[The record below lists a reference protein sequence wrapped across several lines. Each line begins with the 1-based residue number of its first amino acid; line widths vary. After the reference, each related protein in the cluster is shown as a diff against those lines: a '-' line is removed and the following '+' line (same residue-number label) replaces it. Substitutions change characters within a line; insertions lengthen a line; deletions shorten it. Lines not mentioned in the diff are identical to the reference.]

1 MLKLSQ
7 QFKVQMCCQLNALA
21 TIHSIQDL
29 VMAHRA
35 LHIHVQLLKLLQPN
49 KEDDNNNRGVHMV
62 KFVDQVLK
70 FSLPSIIRL
79 VDLTNLDKP
88 PIVCYTPHKNGAN
101 PSKGLGLDVNLFLCM
116 LAPMIL
122 PCSIAP
128 SSFFIIWNNK
138 IKNSN
143 NIKYEK
149 LMQMKNI

>member
-1 MLKLSQ
+1 
-7 QFKVQMCCQLNALA
+7 
-21 TIHSIQDL
+21 
-29 VMAHRA
+29 
-35 LHIHVQLLKLLQPN
+35 
-49 KEDDNNNRGVHMV
+49 
-62 KFVDQVLK
+62 
-70 FSLPSIIRL
+70 
-79 VDLTNLDKP
+79 
-88 PIVCYTPHKNGAN
+88 
-101 PSKGLGLDVNLFLCM
+101 M